1 MNMLRTARKAKG
13 LTMKELGEKVG
24 VSESAI
30 SQYENGKRE
39 ADYNTILKISEILDC
54 PVDYLLRG
62 EDSKNHTN
70 RIAELRKERNL
81 SQQELAIIIGVTPN
95 AVCSWENENQKPD
108 FDSLRK
114 MAFFFHCS
122 IEYLLGTA
130 PFGYHFVFDEQTDP
144 NLDWAGRPLAGEGK
158 EKKSAPKVE
167 DGLSEIAKRF
177 LPLVD
182 ELTPAQQD
190 LLLVQLQA
198 WTEQNKQQALVAQQS
213 DEERVPKSDL

>member
-39 ADYNTILKISEILDC
+39 ADYDTILKISEILDC

-70 RIAELRKERNL
+70 RIAELRKERKL
-81 SQQELAIIIGVTPN
+81 TQQELSTIIGVAQNTI
-95 AVCSWENENQKPD
+95 CTWENGEQEPD
-108 FDSLRK
+108 YESLRK

-122 IEYLLGTA
+122 MDYLLGIV
-130 PFGYHFVFDEQTDP
+130 PFGYYFVFDEQTDP
-144 NLDWAGRPLAGEGK
+144 NLDWSGRPRIEGQ
-158 EKKSAPKVE
+158 EKRPTPVSG
-167 DGLSEIAKRF
+167 DGLDPE
-177 LPLVD
+177 
-182 ELTPAQQD
+182 
-190 LLLVQLQA
+190 
-198 WTEQNKQQALVAQQS
+198 LVALIKRIPA
-213 DEERVPKSDL
+213 DRMPEVERYLRFQAEQGEKP